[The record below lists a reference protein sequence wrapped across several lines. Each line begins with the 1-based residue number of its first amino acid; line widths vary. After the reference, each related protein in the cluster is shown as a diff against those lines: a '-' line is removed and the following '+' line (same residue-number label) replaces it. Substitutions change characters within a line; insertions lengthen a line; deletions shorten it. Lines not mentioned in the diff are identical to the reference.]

1 MYPPILTYHI
11 TDRQRRQDV
20 IYTGHYQVKQ
30 NINILD
36 WTTAYLVQCE
46 NADRQDVIRTIQKT
60 RS

>member
-11 TDRQRRQDV
+11 IDRQRRQDV
-20 IYTGHYQVKQ
+20 IYIGHYHVEQ
-30 NINILD
+30 NNYILD

-46 NADRQDVIRTIQKT
+46 NADRQDVIRATQKT